1 MRKPCGGGLA
11 SLNSAHRH
19 KEAHARQGVYPGR
32 EEGGGRGAHLWLP
45 VDLDA
50 EEAAAERVDD
60 DEDVAE
66 VGRDDAAPV
75 VAPVLRPHH
84 LHLVVAEVTQLT
96 TTHAHTR
103 YQGDAAGNTQRP
115 GRR

>member
-1 MRKPCGGGLA
+1 MYPGCGG
-11 SLNSAHRH
+11 
-19 KEAHARQGVYPGR
+19 E
-32 EEGGGRGAHLWLP
+32 EEGGGGRGGGAHLRLP

-50 EEAAAERVDD
+50 EEAAAQRVDD

-84 LHLVVAEVTQLT
+84 LHLVVTEVTQLST
-96 TTHAHTR
+96 TTHTHTR
-103 YQGDAAGNTQRP
+103 YRGDAAGNTQRP